1 MSDLKADLNEFN
13 NFYNMND
20 CASYS
25 KIERPQNPFDK
36 NFEINRKQSP
46 DKASDRRKNSLS
58 ELDDRLQTDD
68 PNQCSPVLIAS
79 LLNLC
84 PVE

>member
-1 MSDLKADLNEFN
+1 MSDLKADLFEFN
-13 NFYNMND
+13 NFYNRND
-20 CASYS
+20 CAPYS

-36 NFEINRKQSP
+36 NFEINRKGMKS
-46 DKASDRRKNSLS
+46 SLS
-58 ELDDRLQTDD
+58 ELDDFKTKLKPERK
-68 PNQCSPVLIAS
+68 S